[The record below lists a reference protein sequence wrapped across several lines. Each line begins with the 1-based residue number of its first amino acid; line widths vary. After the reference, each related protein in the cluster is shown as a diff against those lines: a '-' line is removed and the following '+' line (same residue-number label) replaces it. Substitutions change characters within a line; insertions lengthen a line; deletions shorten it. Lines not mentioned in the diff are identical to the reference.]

1 MSTDKEIAIQVTN
14 LSKMYKVYSRPSD
27 LFWEIFRGKPLFKP
41 FWALKNISFDIK
53 KGQVVGVIG
62 PNGSGKS
69 TLLRIL
75 SGTLDKTEG
84 DIKIDGRISAI
95 LELGTGFNPEYN
107 GRENIRLGCIY
118 LGMTPNQVDEKMEW
132 IIRFSELGDFI
143 DQPLKTYSSGM
154 QARLTFATA
163 VSIDPDIFI
172 VDEALAAGD
181 AYFVNKSLSRI
192 RQICKSGS
200 TVLFVSHSTGVI
212 TSLCDKVIWLE
223 NGTIHQMGKTQ
234 PIVRA
239 YEYEIHKK
247 LSFDLGRIET
257 IDVGISSADDDM
269 KNHDSMDKIFES
281 QDQLSQQNTE
291 FREEESLPSLIDER
305 NVENGLSSPYKKE
318 INPDIFYPD
327 SQPIFVK
334 GPVFIDRVQFI
345 NSDSEEVRTFTRWSK
360 MTIRVWYHVEGD
372 LPEDTLG
379 LALGIHRKSDLL
391 RISHFSTMWMAKDT
405 DFISYESAEYRKK
418 PGRTGRIECTIDPI
432 QLAEGDYLV
441 SVGLA
446 SNNPLVADF
455 YEQRYEAYSINIIR
469 DGHELN
475 GLVYYPIVQWAH
487 EIDVKEEPLNKE

>member
-41 FWALKNISFDIK
+41 FWALRNISFDIE

-84 DIKIDGRISAI
+84 DIKIKGRISAI
-95 LELGTGFNPEYN
+95 LELGTGFNSEYS

-118 LGMTPNQVDEKMEW
+118 LGMNPNQVEEKMDW

-163 VSIDPDIFI
+163 VSVDPDIFI

-181 AYFVNKSLSRI
+181 AYFVNKSLSRV

-200 TVLFVSHSTGVI
+200 TVLFVSHTASVI
-212 TSLCDKVIWLE
+212 SSLCDKVIWLE
-223 NGTIHQMGKTQ
+223 NGTIHQIGETQ
-234 PIVRA
+234 PIIKA
-239 YEYEIHKK
+239 YEYEIHKRI
-247 LSFDLGRIET
+247 SSDLGRIEYV
-257 IDVGISSADDDM
+257 DVGVSSSKGKDENHKATNLVGESPDLLSLHIDD
-269 KNHDSMDKIFES
+269 
-281 QDQLSQQNTE
+281 LSEDEVLTSPDGDRNGENSIGSGNKQNLNPA
-291 FREEESLPSLIDER
+291 SLD
-305 NVENGLSSPYKKE
+305 
-318 INPDIFYPD
+318 PD
-327 SQPIFVK
+327 SQPIYVK
-334 GPVFIDRVQFI
+334 GPVYIDRVQFL
-345 NSDSEEVRTFTRWSK
+345 NADFEEVRTFIRWSK
-360 MTIRVWYHVEGD
+360 MTIRVLYHVEGPI
-372 LPEDTLG
+372 PEDTLG
-379 LALGIHRKSDLL
+379 LALGIHRRSDLL
-391 RISHFSTMWMAKDT
+391 RISHFSTMWPTKDA
-405 DFISYESAEYRKK
+405 DLISYESAEFRKK
-418 PGRTGRIECTIDPI
+418 PGRTGMIECTINPI
-432 QLAEGDYLV
+432 QLAEGDYLF

-446 SNNPLVADF
+446 PNNPLVADF
-455 YEQRYEAYSINIIR
+455 YEQRFEAYHINIIR

-475 GLVYYPIVQWAH
+475 GLVYYPMVQWTH
-487 EIDVKEEPLNKE
+487 TPNI